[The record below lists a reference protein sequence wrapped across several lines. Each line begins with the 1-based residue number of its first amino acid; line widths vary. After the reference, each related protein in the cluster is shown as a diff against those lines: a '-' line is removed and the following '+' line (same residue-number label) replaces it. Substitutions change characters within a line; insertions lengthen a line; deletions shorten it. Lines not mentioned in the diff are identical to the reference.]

1 MTQKNQPKKP
11 SSPLGHI
18 VFPKKGP
25 VRKVIEQLPENKEGL
40 EQAIVNRFA
49 GALTHFYKRHI
60 ENIEKSDP
68 WPDFE
73 GYEGKDTI
81 GIEIVELVNSRH
93 NILRRTQEEYQA
105 AILEQMGDSVNL
117 FSGLHITLNDSY
129 QMPPYPKVN
138 SPEGQEIVTIFVENL
153 VECADE
159 IANYEVGRVFIREWQ
174 KEDGKPKIAIYG
186 RRIAPR
192 EAKLPPQI
200 GFLGTFP
207 ESLDKVRSLLA
218 EVVQHKIDKSYTSY
232 EKGHLILLVYE
243 VGTISVDPGNSEA
256 IHRAQNVLENNQHH
270 FDEVWYIFPYAE
282 RNLGALHKVWP
293 K

>member
-1 MTQKNQPKKP
+1 MTQKNHPKKP

-18 VFPKKGP
+18 IFSKKGH
-25 VRKVIEQLPENKEGL
+25 VKKVIEQLPENKEEL

-49 GALTHFYKRHI
+49 GALTHFHKRHI
-60 ENIEKSDP
+60 ENINKSDP

-81 GIEIVELVNSRH
+81 GIEIVEIVNSRH
-93 NILRRTQEEYQA
+93 NILRRRQEEYQA
-105 AILEQMGDSVNL
+105 AILEQLGDSVNL

-129 QMPPYPKVN
+129 QMPPYPKIN
-138 SPEGQEIVTIFVENL
+138 SPEGQEIVTIFVKNL
-153 VECADE
+153 AECANE

-174 KEDGKPKIAIYG
+174 EEDGKPKIGIYG
-186 RRIAPR
+186 RRIAHR

-200 GFLGTFP
+200 AFLGTFP

-218 EVVQHKIDKSYTSY
+218 EVVQHKINKSYTPY

-256 IHRAQNVLENNQHH
+256 IQRTQNVLEKNQHN

-293 K
+293 V